1 MGHIEKVIEALH
13 MEDLECP
20 KPRVPCA
27 VSVCAS
33 RAYKGTERAG
43 HDAVGN
49 RDKEKAAM
57 AEVWN
62 EEAPD
67 YLKFDFYLQKD
78 GLNVSIKRI

>member
-1 MGHIEKVIEALH
+1 MGTWSTETQSA
-13 MEDLECP
+13 MCSG
-20 KPRVPCA
+20 A
-27 VSVCAS
+27 VCAR

-67 YLKFDFYLQKD
+67 YLKFDFCLQKEWIERF
-78 GLNVSIKRI
+78 N